1 MRRQSIFFFNRTMKS
16 KNSLENSSNSKWQ
29 YTAILIDIHKWHV
42 QCKWCDIVFGFWQ
55 FVQKTHNLNSFLVD
69 QLAPFVF
76 LYYLQISWFTNVSF
90 DWVVSNGSVEWA
102 WKRHQSF
109 FVIRINLKIHNS
121 HLQITWMC
129 RKKFFYATLL
139 AKFHFDEKSWFA
151 TMHFKLKLQLVK
163 KHIKLTF
170 LCRKLN
176 FSPKLLI
183 SNH

>member
-1 MRRQSIFFFNRTMKS
+1 MWRSCTVRISDETPVYFFFNRTMKS

-121 HLQITWMC
+121 HLQIILYMIEC
-129 RKKFFYATLL
+129 V
-139 AKFHFDEKSWFA
+139 EK
-151 TMHFKLKLQLVK
+151 
-163 KHIKLTF
+163 
-170 LCRKLN
+170 N
-176 FSPKLLI
+176 FSTWH
-183 SNH
+183 N

>member
-1 MRRQSIFFFNRTMKS
+1 MWRSYTVRISDETPVYFFFNRTMKS

-121 HLQITWMC
+121 HLQIILYMIECVEKIFSTW
-129 RKKFFYATLL
+129 
-139 AKFHFDEKSWFA
+139 H
-151 TMHFKLKLQLVK
+151 
-163 KHIKLTF
+163 
-170 LCRKLN
+170 N
-176 FSPKLLI
+176 
-183 SNH
+183 